1 MNALQSMTRRP
12 LTHALVDR
20 HPNDYKHQGKGG
32 TDDDRVEKVATA
44 MALSHSCSRRR
55 FLRGVAAG
63 PFVAAAW
70 PFVDPVAAA
79 QGRRTKIRDLQVMML
94 QGPGRT
100 YTLVRITSDSG
111 HHGIAE
117 AYGSPG
123 VGVKEQVLSLKTW
136 LVGKDPLEIDVLYTQ
151 MGKGTPSLSGTRT
164 DGSAHN
170 LMRAVSGIEM
180 ALWDLAGKILEVPAS
195 TLLGGRFRDK
205 VRVYDHAAPKTMLD
219 KPAVADWAARAK
231 AHPSGFTCHKFGFPR
246 SDPATDRARDPSNR
260 VLTTKEL
267 IAVQRGFE
275 NCRDALGWDHDLM
288 VHCHW
293 EYDLRTAIQISEAVE
308 PIKPVWL
315 EDPLPV
321 DYSDSWKRLCAA
333 SKVPICMGENL
344 ARREGF
350 KDFILNQG
358 CDILH
363 PDLRNAG
370 GFLETKRI
378 ADMAHVFGLPMA
390 NHNTG
395 SQVCTYASAQWA
407 ASIRDYIAL
416 ETITGEG
423 GWMDQVLVLD
433 GPYIKDGF
441 IQVTDKPGLGIEL
454 NPDVVRA
461 HLAPGETW
469 WG

>member
-1 MNALQSMTRRP
+1 MIFFHDS
-12 LTHALVDR
+12 
-20 HPNDYKHQGKGG
+20 
-32 TDDDRVEKVATA
+32 
-44 MALSHSCSRRR
+44 SRRQ

-63 PFVAAAW
+63 PFVAAAA
-70 PFVDPVAAA
+70 PIVDHLAGA
-79 QGRRTKIRDLQVMML
+79 QLKRPKIRDLQAMML

-100 YTLVRITSDSG
+100 YTLVKITTDSG
-111 HHGIAE
+111 HYGVAE

-123 VGVKEQVLSLKTW
+123 VGVKEQVLSLKPW
-136 LVGKDPLEIDVLYTQ
+136 LVGKDPLEIDALYTKL
-151 MGKGTPSLSGTRT
+151 GEGTPSLSGTRT

-170 LMRAVSGIEM
+170 LLRAVSGIEM
-180 ALWDLAGKILEVPAS
+180 ALWDLAGKILAVPTH

-205 VRVYDHAAPKTMLD
+205 VRVYDHAAPTNMLD
-219 KPAVADWAARAK
+219 KAAVAEWAAKAK
-231 AHPSGFTCHKFGFPR
+231 AHPSGFTCHKFGFPH

-260 VLTTKEL
+260 VLTTREL
-267 IAVQRGFE
+267 IAVQKGFE

-293 EYDLRTAIQISEAVE
+293 EYDLRTAIQIADAVA

-321 DYSDSWKRLCAA
+321 DYSDSWKRLCAS
-333 SKVPICMGENL
+333 SKVPICTGENL

-378 ADMAHVFGLPMA
+378 ADMAHMFGLPMA

-395 SQVCTYASAQWA
+395 SQVCTYASAHWA

-423 GWMDQVLVLD
+423 GWMDQVLLLD

>member
-1 MNALQSMTRRP
+1 MIGQHT
-12 LTHALVDR
+12 
-20 HPNDYKHQGKGG
+20 Y
-32 TDDDRVEKVATA
+32 
-44 MALSHSCSRRR
+44 SRRE
-55 FLRGVAAG
+55 FLRGLGAVSLIPPFLERYAELAAREQKR
-63 PFVAAAW
+63 V
-70 PFVDPVAAA
+70 
-79 QGRRTKIRDLQVMML
+79 KIRDLQVMML
-94 QGPGRT
+94 QGPGRS
-100 YTLVRITSDSG
+100 YTLVKITSDAG
-111 HHGIAE
+111 PYGIAE

-123 VGVKEQVLSLKTW
+123 VGVREQVLSLKQW
-136 LVGKDPLEIDVLYTQ
+136 LVGKDPLEIDTLYTQ
-151 MGKGTPSLSGTRT
+151 MGEGTQSLSGTRT

-180 ALWDLAGKILEVPAS
+180 ALWDLAGKILDVPTS
-195 TLLGGRFRDK
+195 TLLGGRFRER
-205 VRVYDHAAPKTMLD
+205 VRVYDHAAPRNMLD
-219 KPAVADWAARAK
+219 KAAVADWAAKAK
-231 AHPSGFTCHKFGFPR
+231 SHASGFTCHKFGFPHT
-246 SDPATDRARDPSNR
+246 DPATDKARDLSNR
-260 VLTTKEL
+260 MLTTKEL
-267 IAVQRGFE
+267 VNLQKGFE
-275 NCRDALGWDHDLM
+275 NCRDAIGWDHDLM

-293 EYDLRTAIQISEAVE
+293 EYDLRTSIQIADAVE
-308 PIKPVWL
+308 SSKPVWL

-350 KDFILNQG
+350 KDFILNQA

-363 PDLRNAG
+363 PDLRNSG

-378 ADMAHVFGLPMA
+378 ADLAHIFGLPMA

-407 ASIRDYIAL
+407 ASIRDYMAL

-423 GWMDQVLVLD
+423 GWMDQVLLLD
-433 GPYIKDGF
+433 KPYIKDGF
-441 IQVTDKPGLGIEL
+441 IQVSDKPGLGIEL
-454 NPDVVRA
+454 NPDIVRA